1 MPHKINMQFS
11 PLQLE
16 GYFLK
21 ELSFYLNEEITEKP
35 VELKK
40 SENLG
45 VEVSV
50 SVTEID
56 AEKRRWRCELTLDL
70 KPEKDSDSAYTFH
83 LVLVGFFF
91 IAENYPKD
99 KVEILAKTNC
109 PAVLYS
115 TAREMLVTVVRRSP
129 FTPVLIPSVTFLE
142 IENKKAEQRKASSPK
157 NKPARKLKTIK

>member
-1 MPHKINMQFS
+1 MQIS

-21 ELSFYLNEEITEKP
+21 EVTFSVNEEIEEKP
-35 VELKK
+35 TELKK
-40 SENLG
+40 SEDLG

-50 SVTEID
+50 SVTELD

-70 KPEKDSDSAYTFH
+70 KPKKETNLAYTFH

-91 IAENYPKD
+91 ILENYPKD
-99 KVEILAKTNC
+99 KMETLAKTNS

-129 FTPVLIPSVTFLE
+129 FAPVLIPSVTFLE
-142 IENKKAEQRKASSPK
+142 IEKKQPKSEKTESARRKAPRT
-157 NKPARKLKTIK
+157 RKTSE

>member
-1 MPHKINMQFS
+1 MQFS

-21 ELSFYLNEEITEKP
+21 EVSFVSNEEITEKP
-35 VELKK
+35 TELKK

-45 VEVSV
+45 VKVSV
-50 SVTEID
+50 QID
-56 AEKRRWRCELTLDL
+56 ALDKENHRWRCSLTLDL
-70 KPEKDSDSAYTFH
+70 KPDKEIDSAYNFH

-91 IAENYPKD
+91 VVKEYPKD
-99 KVEILAKTNC
+99 KAELLAKTNC

-129 FTPVLIPSVTFLE
+129 FAPVLIPSVTFLE
-142 IENKKAEQRKASSPK
+142 IEKTQPKKGESKSAKSNSARAK
-157 NKPARKLKTIK
+157 KPSR